1 MATHD
6 YVIDNSTGA
15 NVRADINNVL
25 QAILTNNSSSS
36 APSTTAAYMWW
47 ADTTNGVLKIRNS
60 ANNGWVELLQLDGT
74 LTLEDGSAST
84 PALAF
89 RDDLNTGIFSSAADT
104 FNVATGGVERMELG
118 ATTIF
123 NEDGADVDFRIEGD
137 TDSDLFYVNAGTNRV
152 GIGTSGPNELLE
164 VTGNCRLSSGGA
176 TRTLHMGPAS
186 AGIEYNVNGTT
197 FIQGRTDAYPLAFK
211 TNSSERM
218 RLDSSGRLLLG
229 TTTEGSTSGDDLTIE
244 TSGTTGIT
252 LRSGTS
258 NNGNILFSDGTSGN
272 DEIRGVVQYAHSDNS
287 MRLMT
292 NAAERMRIDS
302 SGRLLLGLT
311 TSATTDSNAHSKLQA
326 VTTAGPNIF
335 LGRDDSDTADDSR
348 LGVINFGANH
358 GGTYHEIVTI
368 RAAADAQHASNSKAS
383 RLELYTTS
391 TGNTTGTERMRI
403 DSSGNVGIGSDSP
416 NSRLNIR
423 KSSHYVATNNG
434 KSDHLHISGAYG
446 NSGELSGSISFGVT
460 SSTSSSAAA
469 IAARQYSS
477 TAHQL
482 GLSFFTHP
490 TTTES
495 DDSVEHL
502 RLLANGK
509 LSTAY
514 QTSMLSDYAQLDV
527 VSDEGT
533 GGAIRAFMDVNS
545 TAVGYSC
552 LELRHQGARSGQDA
566 YGARFKNSGGHVCGS
581 ILLGQSTTAYN
592 TSSDYR
598 LKENVVPISDGIT
611 RLKTLKPYRFNW
623 IEEKGQPKVDGF
635 FAHEVTAVPEAV
647 KGTKDAVET
656 TYYDASDTLPEGKSI
671 GDVKDEAS
679 PVYQQIDQSK
689 LVPLLVAAVQ
699 ELITKVETLEAA

>member
-1 MATHD
+1 MALNINGT
-6 YVIDNSTGA
+6 TG
-15 NVRADINNVL
+15 I
-25 QAILTNNSSSS
+25 S
-36 APSTTAAYMWW
+36 
-47 ADTTNGVLKIRNS
+47 GV
-60 ANNGWVELLQLDGT
+60 
-74 LTLEDGSAST
+74 DGSASA
-84 PALAF
+84 PAVTGT
-89 RDDLNTGIFSSAADT
+89 DSNTGINFGSDILG
-104 FNVATGGVERMELG
+104 FNTGGVERSRFDANGNLLIG
-118 ATTIF
+118 TTSF
-123 NEDGADVDFRIEGD
+123 NNGNFTGSGHGITIGGTAPQITLHQTGSN
-137 TDSDLFYVNAGTNRV
+137 TDSFFGNNGTNTYLYTADSMNMV
-152 GIGTSGPNELLE
+152 FGTS
-164 VTGNCRLSSGGA
+164 
-176 TRTLHMGPAS
+176 
-186 AGIEYNVNGTT
+186 
-197 FIQGRTDAYPLAFK
+197 DA
-211 TNSSERM
+211 ERM
-218 RLDSSGRLLLG
+218 RLDSSGNLGLG
-229 TTTEGSTSGDDLTIE
+229 TS
-244 TSGTTGIT
+244 
-252 LRSGTS
+252 
-258 NNGNILFSDGTSGN
+258 
-272 DEIRGVVQYAHSDNS
+272 
-287 MRLMT
+287 
-292 NAAERMRIDS
+292 
-302 SGRLLLGLT
+302 
-311 TSATTDSNAHSKLQA
+311 
-326 VTTAGPNIF
+326 
-335 LGRDDSDTADDSR
+335 
-348 LGVINFGANH
+348 
-358 GGTYHEIVTI
+358 
-368 RAAADAQHASNSKAS
+368 
-383 RLELYTTS
+383 
-391 TGNTTGTERMRI
+391 
-403 DSSGNVGIGSDSP
+403 SP
-416 NSRLNIR
+416 NSLLNIR

-434 KSDHLHISGAYG
+434 KSDHLHITGAYG

-460 SSTSSSAAA
+460 SSTSSSGAA

-509 LSTAY
+509 LATAY
-514 QTSMLSDYAQLDV
+514 QTSHLSDYAQLDV

-656 TYYDASDTLPEGKSI
+656 TYYDASDTLPKGKSI

-689 LVPLLVAAVQ
+689 LVPLLTAALQEAVAKIEVLETKVAA
-699 ELITKVETLEAA
+699 LEAA